1 MKARPGNMFRI
12 SALIFFVIFY
22 GPVWA
27 QEPIQLLV
35 RADDMGVTHDVN
47 LAIIRAYKEGIVTS
61 AGIMPVSRYFEEAVR
76 LCKEHPG
83 LAAGI
88 HLTLLGTRERPV
100 LSPEE
105 VPSLVNEKGFFYE
118 TMEQL
123 EAAGPEAEE
132 IEREIRAQVGKV
144 RASGLDFVYM
154 DMHRGVPLKAIE
166 EIMLQIC
173 REEEI
178 IYAEHLSPEAY
189 PHYEW
194 NNIVPES
201 WPNMILP
208 DGGIVYY
215 AAPAFSREDRQSFF
229 DALNSLQ
236 PGRWMTLVHPGLAD
250 PERASATEL
259 MYAPETL
266 EIIKERQIEL
276 VSYDDLQVE
285 IYGKEGRGRPYIP

>member
-1 MKARPGNMFRI
+1 VIKAI
-12 SALIFFVIFY
+12 ILLLLLIFRQNAA
-22 GPVWA
+22 PA
-27 QEPIQLLV
+27 QEEIRLLV
-35 RADDMGVTHDVN
+35 RADDMGISHDVN

-173 REEEI
+173 REERI
-178 IYAEHLSPEAY
+178 IYAEHLSPEAF
-189 PHYEW
+189 PHYER
-194 NNIVPES
+194 IDIIPES

-208 DGGIVYY
+208 NGGIVYY

-229 DALNSLQ
+229 DALNKLQ

-259 MYAPETL
+259 MCAPETL
-266 EIIKERQIEL
+266 EIIRNRHIKL